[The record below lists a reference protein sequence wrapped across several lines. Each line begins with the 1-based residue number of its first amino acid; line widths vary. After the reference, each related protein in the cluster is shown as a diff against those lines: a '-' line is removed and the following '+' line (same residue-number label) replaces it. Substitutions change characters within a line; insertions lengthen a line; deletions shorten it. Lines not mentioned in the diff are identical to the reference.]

1 MSALD
6 YRMTAHMHCSKLL
19 VIAAFVAGA
28 SVETARAQEAGSR
41 AEEQARQQEEK
52 ARATKAYQP
61 SWIERQLLSIEQAG
75 GFGVVRGLFV
85 TFGDIKRGS
94 GFALGPAYGK
104 TLSSGTVLLGKAAY
118 SVSGSGY
125 KMAQASVQSPAF
137 AKGRALIRAKARW
150 QDAPTGRVYPLGP
163 DSPKTRAEYAET
175 KTELSAEA
183 IVKPASVLRLGAGAG
198 LERFDTGL
206 AHDANPAFTFVFES
220 MPGAGADPRYFHGQ
234 AFAAIDSRD
243 GEGYSR
249 HGTLLRA
256 TLHNYRQQNDGPYS
270 FQRVDGAAEQYLPIL
285 HGNWVLFVGLR
296 ASTTTTTSGHEVPFF
311 LLPDVGGHDLRG
323 FSNFRFRDR
332 HSLLLTAEYRWYA
345 QEFLDAAIFYDAGK
359 TVSTRDALDFSG
371 LKSSIGAGIRLHG
384 PQTTAL
390 RFEVARSREGVR
402 VILAFSPVGQ

>member
-1 MSALD
+1 
-6 YRMTAHMHCSKLL
+6 MTAHMHCSKLF
-19 VIAAFVAGA
+19 VIVAFVAGV
-28 SVETARAQEAGSR
+28 SVQTARAQEAGSR
-41 AEEQARQQEEK
+41 TEELARQQEEK
-52 ARATKAYQP
+52 ARATAAYQP
-61 SWIERQLLSIEQAG
+61 SWIERQLLAIEQAG
-75 GFGVVRGLFV
+75 GFGVARGLFV

-94 GFALGPAYGK
+94 GIALGPAYGK
-104 TLSSGTVLLGKAAY
+104 TLASGTVVVGKAAY
-118 SVSGSGY
+118 SISGY

-137 AKGRALIRAKARW
+137 AKDRALIRAKARW
-150 QDAPTGRVYPLGP
+150 QDAPSGRVYALGP
-163 DSPKTRAEYAET
+163 DSPTERSAYAET

-183 IVKPASVLRLGAGAG
+183 LVRPAPVLRLGAGAG
-198 LERFDTGL
+198 VERYETGL
-206 AHDANPAFTFVFES
+206 AHKANPAFTFIFDA

-256 TLHNYRQQNDGPYS
+256 TLHDYRQQNDGPYS

-285 HGNWVLFVGLR
+285 HGNWVLFLGLR

-311 LLPDVGGHDLRG
+311 LMPDLGGHDLRG
-323 FSNFRFRDR
+323 FSNYRFRDR
-332 HSLLLTAEYRWYA
+332 HSLLVTAEYRWYA

-359 TVSTRDALDFSG
+359 TVATRDALDFSG

-390 RFEVARSREGVR
+390 RLEVVRSHEGVR